1 MNQAPSTPTLTV
13 GDIAVNRDSFIR
25 HLRAGNLSPQ
35 TEENY
40 TYGVNRLARFLAEQG
55 MPQEVAKIKR
65 EHVEAFIAHLLERW
79 RPATA
84 ANRYRALQQFFKYLV
99 DEGEIKVSPMVK
111 MRPPIVPEQPPPVLR
126 EADLKALLKTCE
138 RGQEFED
145 RRDTAI
151 LMVFLD
157 TGARLSEIA
166 NLRWDP
172 SDEINNDVDLE
183 IRVLRVVGKG
193 RRERPVGIG
202 HRTVKALDRYIRR
215 RGLHPQAAQPWLWL
229 GHRGK
234 LTNSGVFQLV
244 RRRGR
249 QAGLGEIHPHQLRH
263 SFAHDWLAQG
273 GAEGDL
279 MRLAGW
285 RSPQMLRRYGASA
298 ATERALAAHRRIG
311 LGDRL

>member
-1 MNQAPSTPTLTV
+1 MRQASSPPTV
-13 GDIAVNRDSFIR
+13 AQGDIAVNRDSFVR
-25 HLRAGNLSPQ
+25 HLRAGNRSPK
-35 TEENY
+35 TEYNY
-40 TYGVNRLARFLAEQG
+40 VGAVDLFADYLAQQG
-55 MPQEVAKIKR
+55 MPQAVAKIKR

-84 ANRYRALQQFFKYLV
+84 ANRYRALQQFFRFV
-99 DEGEIKVSPMVK
+99 VEEGEVKESPMIK
-111 MRPPIVPEQPPPVLR
+111 MRPPTVPEQPPPVLR

-138 RGQEFED
+138 RGQDFED

-157 TGARLSEIA
+157 TGCRLNEMA

-172 SDEINNDVDLE
+172 NDDTKNDVDLE
-183 IRVLRVVGKG
+183 LRVLRVVGKG
-193 RRERPVGIG
+193 RRERPVPIG

-215 RGLHPQAAQPWLWL
+215 RALHPQAMQPWLWL
-229 GHRGK
+229 GHRGQ
-234 LTNSGVFQLV
+234 LTNSGIFQLV

-249 QAGLGEIHPHQLRH
+249 EAGLGEIHPHQLRH

-273 GAEGDL
+273 GSEGDL

-285 RSPQMLRRYGASA
+285 RSPQMLRRYAAST